1 MDLAKID
8 ELVKNIKF
16 DGFYIEATFQ
26 FKLLM
31 QLAKIFDESLILPE
45 RNIEYYGLNPKI
57 FSKKEVDI
65 IYRTKKQFKYCDGA

>member
-8 ELVKNIKF
+8 ELLGKIKF
-16 DGFYIEATFQ
+16 DDFYLEATFQ

-31 QLAKIFDESLILPE
+31 QLAKIFYEDTIFPE
-45 RNIEYYGLNPKI
+45 RNIEYYGLNPRS

-65 IYRTKKQFKYCDGA
+65 IVEKKLI

>member
-8 ELVKNIKF
+8 ELLGNIKF

-31 QLAKIFDESLILPE
+31 QLARISRCMEKL
-45 RNIEYYGLNPKI
+45 
-57 FSKKEVDI
+57 SK
-65 IYRTKKQFKYCDGA
+65 